1 MPSILENQFNATG
14 IAQVLV
20 VLKSPPPISSVT
32 AARAGGLS
40 LTAASAAT
48 AGNELTGMDKYV
60 VQSELSQNHALAM
73 AGMGNVAAMS
83 MVAGSSMRARRVKTP
98 PPVLHFPNL
107 GVMLGNVTRE
117 GLAGLR
123 ADERVDKVVATQE
136 PSLIKPVEVAAAKLT
151 TKTTWGIE
159 FLKVPKLWKQG
170 LSGKGIRVGHLD
182 TGVDGKHPALQK
194 AIASFAEFDSFGVQV
209 TPVPKPHDTGE
220 HGTHTAATIAARVV
234 KNQSVGVAP
243 QAELASAIVIE
254 GGSVVARILGGM
266 DWALTQNVRV
276 LSMSLGLRG
285 LLDFFLVVTQ
295 VIRARNILP
304 VFAVGNEGPGTSRS
318 PGNYVEP
325 LSVGANDSK
334 GAVAFFSSSQRFI
347 RANDPLVP
355 DLVGPGVDIISARP
369 GGGFQSMSGTSMATP
384 HIAGLAALLF
394 EAKPNAT
401 ASDVENAIFNSCT
414 VGSIPPER
422 ANRGFPDAV
431 RAFTTLTGVALGT
444 ASTNVKKKTVKAASA
459 KKSLA
464 RKSSAR
470 KSVAKKSSAKKSKGK
485 AGRKATKK

>member
-1 MPSILENQFNATG
+1 MPSIIENQLNATG

-20 VLKSPPPISSVT
+20 VLKSPPPVSTVT
-32 AARAGGLS
+32 AGRAAGGMS

-48 AGNELTGMDKYV
+48 AGNELAGMDKYFV
-60 VQSELSQNHALAM
+60 HSDLSQNHALAV
-73 AGMGNVAAMS
+73 AGAGNVAAMLRT
-83 MVAGSSMRARRVKTP
+83 AAAPARRVKTP
-98 PPVLHFPNL
+98 PAVLHFPNL

-117 GLAGLR
+117 GLAALR
-123 ADERVDKVVATQE
+123 ADERVDKVVETQE

-159 FLKVPKLWKQG
+159 FLKVPTLWKQG

-182 TGVDGKHPALQK
+182 TGVDGKHPALKK

-209 TPVPKPHDTGE
+209 TPVPKPQDTGE
-220 HGTHTAATIAARVV
+220 HGTHTAATIAAREV

-243 QAELASAIVIE
+243 QADLASAIVIE
-254 GGSVVARILGGM
+254 GGNVVARILGGM

-334 GAVAFFSSSQRFI
+334 GAVAIFSSSQRFI

-394 EAKPNAT
+394 EAKPTAT
-401 ASDVENAIFNSCT
+401 AGEVEAALFSSCIL
-414 VGSIPPER
+414 GSIPTER
-422 ANRGFPDAV
+422 GNRGFPNAV
-431 RAFTTLTGVALGT
+431 RAFTALTGVTLGT
-444 ASTNVKKKTVKAASA
+444 ASTGGKKKAARTA
-459 KKSLA
+459 A
-464 RKSSAR
+464 
-470 KSVAKKSSAKKSKGK
+470 AKKSSTKKS
-485 AGRKATKK
+485 AARKSAPKNSSTSRSKKTARRRATKK